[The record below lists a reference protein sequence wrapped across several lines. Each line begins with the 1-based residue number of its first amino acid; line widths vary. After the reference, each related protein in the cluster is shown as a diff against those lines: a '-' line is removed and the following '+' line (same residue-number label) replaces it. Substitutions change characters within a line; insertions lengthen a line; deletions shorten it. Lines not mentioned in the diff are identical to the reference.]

1 MQYSVIDYIK
11 AGLIER
17 DFEIIQF
24 ERYCFDIA
32 AKKKDA
38 FILIKVLSNVDSFSS
53 AQADDLKKMA
63 SVIGASP
70 VICGIRGR
78 NFQISEDL
86 VYERFGIYVVHP
98 ETFLNSLDLVLPFIL
113 SRKGKNTVS
122 IDNDRLRDIRVHLD
136 LSFQKMS
143 GSLGVS
149 KKTLYLAEKTGRTS
163 DYVAEAIE
171 ELINEVIR
179 RPVDIFSSDMQFHKR
194 EKTNLEKKLTAITS
208 KLGYSDFVFGTAPA
222 KIILKAEDDS
232 CMCDTISKPITEQK
246 VTDLKK
252 LSEFC
257 DFLPVVIVENPG
269 RESSCGIAF
278 VDIKEIRKIHSKKE
292 LIELIYGRI

>member
-1 MQYSVIDYIK
+1 MQNSVIEYIK
-11 AGLIER
+11 KGLIGR
-17 DFEIIQF
+17 DFELIQF

-38 FILIKVLSNVDSFSS
+38 FILIKILSNVDSFSS
-53 AQADDLKKMA
+53 AQADDLKNMGSA
-63 SVIGASP
+63 IGASP

-78 NFQISEDL
+78 NFKISENY

-122 IDNDRLRDIRVHLD
+122 IDTERLHDIRIHLD

-143 GSLGVS
+143 GTIGVS

-163 DYVAEAIE
+163 DYVVEAIE

-179 RPVDIFSSDMQFHKR
+179 RPVDIFSSEMHFRQR
-194 EKTNLEKKLTAITS
+194 EKTMLEKKLTQMTS
-208 KLGYSDFVFGTAPA
+208 KFGYSDFVFHTAPV
-222 KIILKAEDDS
+222 KIVLKADDDS
-232 CMCDTISKPITEQK
+232 CMCDAESKFINEQK
-246 VTDLKK
+246 MSDLKK

-257 DFLPVVIVENPG
+257 DFLPVVIVENTSS
-269 RESSCGIAF
+269 ESSCGIAF